1 MNSKIYNIIYS
12 KLVQWLTPAML
23 RRPFL
28 LAWINICV
36 SPVSYVYNNLL
47 RFRTLK
53 LYQLSITP
61 QVCYLQKLLNDQ
73 YDYINR
79 GIRIIDALD
88 ADPLYIFRTLENK
101 PVGLY
106 TRGENRP
113 VALFSSGE
121 ASDLKDDFIVI
132 VPFSVNFNNNEMSSL
147 IKAYKLGSKQFK
159 IVQQ

>member
-28 LAWINICV
+28 LAWINVCV

-73 YDYINR
+73 YDYISR

-88 ADPLYIFRTLENK
+88 ADPLYIFLTLENK
-101 PVGLY
+101 PVGLF
-106 TRGENRP
+106 TSVEGRP

-132 VPFSVNFNNNEMSSL
+132 VPFSVTFNSEEMSSL
-147 IKAYKLGSKQFK
+147 IKTYKLGSKQFK